1 MGQDET
7 EVQEITSFCQA
18 TLLNLGVLDE
28 NRICV
33 GVLAGRKANELGHPV
48 VLDPVGAGA
57 SLFRRKAIDLI
68 RKRMEVSL
76 IRCNQEEACALLD
89 MERGATGGVESGVV
103 LTEAEQLNLADLL
116 AGVYE
121 CTVMISGEADA
132 VSDGERRMLLT
143 GGDRRMARLT
153 GSGCMLSALCALFCG
168 AGLAPYEAAC
178 AAGSIWKESAWIAG
192 RRTDRMQ
199 GGIGSFR
206 VHLFDAVDQLCHGVK
221 CREDQERRGGRMRMD
236 RKRLR
241 LYAVTDR
248 SWLRP
253 GERLTEPVET
263 LLQAGVTCVQLRE
276 KHLGDEV
283 FLEEAKALKELCG
296 RYQVPLIIND
306 RPDIAQRAGADG
318 VHVGLS
324 DMGIRRARA
333 LLGEGYIIGGS
344 AHNVQEALAA
354 QEAGADYIGCGAV
367 FGSSTK
373 TDATVLPYEELK
385 AICRAVE
392 IPVVAIGGI
401 HRGNVKKLAGS
412 GIDGI
417 AVISAL
423 FAGEDKGA
431 AAKELLGAWEGENED
446 SIDHCRE

>member
-1 MGQDET
+1 MTGDVWIKQLQKAAPRVHCLTNPVSMQEVANVLLAAGGSAIMGQDET

-192 RRTDRMQ
+192 RRTDQMQ

-221 CREDQERRGGRMRMD
+221 CREDQERRG
-236 RKRLR
+236 
-241 LYAVTDR
+241 
-248 SWLRP
+248 
-253 GERLTEPVET
+253 
-263 LLQAGVTCVQLRE
+263 
-276 KHLGDEV
+276 
-283 FLEEAKALKELCG
+283 EE
-296 RYQVPLIIND
+296 
-306 RPDIAQRAGADG
+306 
-318 VHVGLS
+318 
-324 DMGIRRARA
+324 
-333 LLGEGYIIGGS
+333 
-344 AHNVQEALAA
+344 
-354 QEAGADYIGCGAV
+354 
-367 FGSSTK
+367 
-373 TDATVLPYEELK
+373 
-385 AICRAVE
+385 
-392 IPVVAIGGI
+392 
-401 HRGNVKKLAGS
+401 
-412 GIDGI
+412 
-417 AVISAL
+417 
-423 FAGEDKGA
+423 
-431 AAKELLGAWEGENED
+431 
-446 SIDHCRE
+446 